1 MFLRP
6 NNVICKL
13 MNTFIPHLPPC
24 LTCGLI
30 PLLSWLCQVP
40 SFNPLCVVANVYA
53 SLKALG
59 LGYGETL
66 MT

>member
-1 MFLRP
+1 MQVNEHTYASYATMINLWPYTLFVMP
-6 NNVICKL
+6 
-13 MNTFIPHLPPC
+13 LP
-24 LTCGLI
+24 
-30 PLLSWLCQVP
+30 S
-40 SFNPLCVVANVYA
+40 SFFNPLCVVVNVYA